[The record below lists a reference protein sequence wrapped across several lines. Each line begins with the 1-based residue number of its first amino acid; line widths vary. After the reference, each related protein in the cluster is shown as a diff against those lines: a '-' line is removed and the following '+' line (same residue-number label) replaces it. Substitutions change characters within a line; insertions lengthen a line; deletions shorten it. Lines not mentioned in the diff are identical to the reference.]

1 MPRGQISIIQL
12 CKPNYAF
19 LHVHSTVEK
28 GKMYKA
34 NAQIAVCYR
43 HISYKKHNAL
53 RAPHHS
59 KINTLHSTEST
70 KSLRGSYRRIV
81 TSTNNK
87 RKSRKDLTAFAR
99 QVKLI
104 RRDDAESFTLT
115 HGTHG
120 RIIHGFT
127 ASPRRYGARANNLRQ
142 VRVHE
147 KKKIQ
152 RNIPEFK
159 YFTHFESYRTLYTT
173 ALHLRY
179 TLFKR
184 RVCLPIRLTTI
195 NNARRHLRYTK
206 IDTGL
211 ALVQPL

>member
-1 MPRGQISIIQL
+1 M
-12 CKPNYAF
+12 
-19 LHVHSTVEK
+19 
-28 GKMYKA
+28 
-34 NAQIAVCYR
+34 CYR
-43 HISYKKHNAL
+43 HISYKKHKAL
-53 RAPHHS
+53 RPPHHS

-81 TSTNNK
+81 TSTNSK

-99 QVKLI
+99 QVKLL

-127 ASPRRYGARANNLRQ
+127 ASPRRYGARANNSRQ
-142 VRVHE
+142 VRLHE
-147 KKKIQ
+147 KKKIE

-173 ALHLRY
+173 SLHLRY

-184 RVCLPIRLTTI
+184 RVRLPTRLPTI

-211 ALVQPL
+211 VQPLWAALQKRNAERLEKERQIFKGK

>member
-1 MPRGQISIIQL
+1 M
-12 CKPNYAF
+12 
-19 LHVHSTVEK
+19 
-28 GKMYKA
+28 
-34 NAQIAVCYR
+34 CYR

-70 KSLRGSYRRIV
+70 KSLRGSYRRIA

-99 QVKLI
+99 QVKLL

-147 KKKIQ
+147 KKKRFRETFQNSSTSHTSNPIAHYTPQ
-152 RNIPEFK
+152 HCI
-159 YFTHFESYRTLYTT
+159 YDTLC
-173 ALHLRY
+173 LRGACVY
-179 TLFKR
+179 L
-184 RVCLPIRLTTI
+184 LDL
-195 NNARRHLRYTK
+195 LR
-206 IDTGL
+206 
-211 ALVQPL
+211 